1 MMKTTEDRASEK
13 LSERSSKSNKRAQ
26 ALKGILE
33 KQGIEAIPEDP
44 IGESIEITGPSTSS
58 RIVTFGTDTETI
70 HKSASSKASL
80 AQSTAQSTA
89 QSITQSTAQST
100 AQSIT
105 QSIGLFN
112 RLIDEELGR
121 AATGLGIDKGE
132 LKAWV
137 DLQIEV
143 PAKAILVL
151 LRSMQSLHLDPLCE
165 EIGFTQFEDGQ
176 WQVLITIEGCSKL
189 LNQHPQFNGLVFN
202 QADTLLDGVPEW
214 IECSI
219 YRKDREVPTTV
230 REYLTEVRGE
240 NTIWQKMPRRMLRH
254 RALQQCVRLAIA

>member
-1 MMKTTEDRASEK
+1 MKTTVDRPSEK
-13 LSERSSKSNKRAQ
+13 LSEGSSEKLNERSSKPNKRAQ

-33 KQGIEAIPEDP
+33 KQGIEALPENP
-44 IGESIEITGPSTSS
+44 ISGAIEIAGPTNSS
-58 RIVTFGTDTETI
+58 RIVTFGTDTETT
-70 HKSASSKASL
+70 HKSASSAASL
-80 AQSTAQSTA
+80 AQSTA
-89 QSITQSTAQST
+89 QSITQSIA
-100 AQSIT
+100 

-121 AATGLGIDKGE
+121 AAAGLGVDAAE

-137 DLQIEV
+137 DLQLQV

-165 EIGFTQFEDGQ
+165 EIGFTQFEVGQ

-202 QADTLLDGVPEW
+202 QADTLIDGVPEW
-214 IECSI
+214 IECTI
-219 YRKDREVPTTV
+219 HRKDREVPTTV

-240 NTIWQKMPRRMLRH
+240 NSIWQKMPRRMLRH

>member
-1 MMKTTEDRASEK
+1 MKAAVDRS
-13 LSERSSKSNKRAQ
+13 SERSSKSNKRAQ

-44 IGESIEITGPSTSS
+44 ISGAIEIAGPTNSS
-58 RIVTFGTDTETI
+58 RTVTFGSGIEN
-70 HKSASSKASL
+70 KSASSAAPI
-80 AQSTAQSTA
+80 AQSN
-89 QSITQSTAQST
+89 
-100 AQSIT
+100 T
-105 QSIGLFN
+105 QSINHSITKSISLFN
-112 RLIDEELGR
+112 GLIDRELAR
-121 AATGLGIDKGE
+121 AAAGLGIDAAE

-137 DLQIEV
+137 DLQMEV
-143 PAKAILVL
+143 PAKAILAL

-176 WQVLITIEGCSKL
+176 WQVFITIEGCSKL

-202 QADTLLDGVPEW
+202 QADTLIDGIPEW

-240 NTIWQKMPRRMLRH
+240 NSIWQKMPRRMLRH